1 MRVVEMG
8 NVPEREIECEGC
20 KTILAYTD
28 ADIHDAEHQFM
39 TKSIHALAQFI
50 RFSCKSKPGTVS
62 AQKACPALS
71 AFPDPSAMSYNN
83 KVSF

>member
-28 ADIHDAEHQFM
+28 ADIHDAEHQM
-39 TKSIHALAQFI
+39 YQY
-50 RFSCKSKPGTVS
+50 VE
-62 AQKACPALS
+62 CPMCGEKLVI
-71 AFPDPSAMSYNN
+71 PYTED
-83 KVSF
+83 